1 MSNSSLVIIEKAAL
15 LLVKADT
22 IQKCVELKAL
32 FLTSA
37 DWARR
42 KGMGESIIKKARS
55 YAIQAE
61 VKMGEMLAATKRAKG
76 ARGQLKGKTSGGIPM
91 IPPEKDK
98 DAPTLAEIG
107 VNKVEAAAAQFLATL
122 PEASGHKKRLD
133 KVFKI
138 PYHYYYEHQKTYL
151 SALRLG
157 VGTKD

>member
-15 LLVKADT
+15 LLVEADT
-22 IQKCVELKAL
+22 IQKCVELKSL

-42 KGMGESIIKKARS
+42 KGMGESIIKTARS

-76 ARGQLKGKTSGGIPM
+76 TLKRGPAVPPRYSG
-91 IPPEKDK
+91 

-107 VNKVEAAAAQFLATL
+107 VSRKEAAAAQFLATL

>member
-1 MSNSSLVIIEKAAL
+1 MSNSSLVIIERAAL
-15 LLVKADT
+15 LLVEADT
-22 IQKCVELKAL
+22 IQKCVELKSL

-42 KGMGESIIKKARS
+42 KGMGESVIKKAHS

-76 ARGQLKGKTSGGIPM
+76 TLKRGPAVPPGYSG
-91 IPPEKDK
+91 

-107 VNKVEAAAAQFLATL
+107 VSRKEAAAAQFLATL

>member
-15 LLVKADT
+15 LLVEADT
-22 IQKCVELKAL
+22 IQKCVELKSL

-42 KGMGESIIKKARS
+42 KGMGESIIKTAHS

-76 ARGQLKGKTSGGIPM
+76 TLKRGPAVPPRYSG
-91 IPPEKDK
+91 

-107 VNKVEAAAAQFLATL
+107 VSRKEAAAAQFLATL

-138 PYHYYYEHQKTYL
+138 PYHYYYEH
-151 SALRLG
+151 
-157 VGTKD
+157 

>member
-1 MSNSSLVIIEKAAL
+1 
-15 LLVKADT
+15 
-22 IQKCVELKAL
+22 
-32 FLTSA
+32 
-37 DWARR
+37 
-42 KGMGESIIKKARS
+42 
-55 YAIQAE
+55 
-61 VKMGEMLAATKRAKG
+61 MGEMLVSTKRAKG
-76 ARGQLKGKTSGGIPM
+76 TKGQLKGNPLGGTPM
-91 IPPEKDK
+91 VPPKKDK

-107 VNKVEAAAAQFLATL
+107 VSRKEAAAAQFLATL